1 MTYVPGLTHRCAAV
15 PCDGCV
21 HARACAGNSLA
32 CDAFNRYLDGRT
44 WNKATRTPTMEATRR
59 IAAADRKEIRQGAR
73 DEARA
78 RRKQLAAV

>member
-1 MTYVPGLTHRCAAV
+1 MTRGIKRQYTL

-21 HARACAGNSLA
+21 HAHACAGNALA
-32 CDAFNRYLDGRT
+32 CDAFNLYLDGCT
-44 WNKATRTPTMEATRR
+44 WNTAMRTPTLKATRR
-59 IAAADRKEIRQGAR
+59 IAAADRKEIRQGAL